1 MNLKIT
7 NKFSWRNLKTVVL
20 VLTLCGTMTPCSGQ
34 KEFRKDEFL
43 RNCGF
48 SVEGNKLSDQEEYDI
63 IYSGVYRGE
72 KTQRLYELFNQ
83 TRDYET
89 NLEICRKLSLGLS
102 MRNFTG
108 SRGTDSL
115 LIDNFFARAIER
127 TEDKGVLV
135 RLMLGYANDKTY
147 SEQGAIGEECLKPE
161 CFVNDSLKNIALE
174 YAIEGNWE
182 KEEPDLKRLCE
193 LWKDKMATTTRA
205 FGKDSRQAY
214 DSLLGYA
221 QITQYANEADTVAVD
236 SLIRYHLEECVT
248 YKEDGISDIYV
259 DPLYMRYITCL
270 KTHNIS
276 YAVDILKILA
286 ESTFQQKEDQYSY
299 EWKAEAKLVVIYE
312 TARLFYA
319 IKDPEC
325 SKWIKE
331 AMDQSLAYLSPTG
344 GFTQL
349 KDYIKP
355 DFNFLQSVVN
365 LMPLAYN
372 SSSVKEAYNTALFIK
387 GTSSLITSTLIKTIK
402 ESGVP
407 ELVEYVDS
415 LRLNYNPH
423 PFRSLPIEAF
433 NNPEVQASLERE
445 QNFSDLLNETVS
457 KIPSD
462 ELWKNCNVTCDDVY
476 QSLKAGETAVEIV
489 RPLTFVNEEECYHAL
504 ILNHGDPEPKKVRL
518 CPCDKVNEY
527 IHQRNPYYGKS
538 HELYDLLVAPM
549 VPFIK
554 GKEVYYSPA
563 GLLSIVNIS
572 ALSNGK
578 GRIVA
583 DRWNIHNCSSTK
595 SLCDRDSK
603 PLESIV
609 LFGAMSY
616 EKNDVTPHFSEQG
629 EVLRDVEREGF
640 GYLKATLGEVLV
652 INSLAEAKGIWSSY
666 YTGEAG
672 TEKAFRAL
680 TGKDVSII
688 HLATHGFYYNSER
701 AKQGDFAL
709 KGDSGM
715 ALNRCGIVFSD
726 CMEAWK
732 NGIDPYD
739 DDNGIMLGSEIASM
753 DLTGTD
759 LVVLSACNTGIGD
772 ITNEGISGLQQ
783 AFKKAG
789 VKSLLMS
796 LKPIDDEATEVFM
809 TEFYRH
815 LFNGRSKKESFDRA
829 VKRLKSIPKYSKPGY
844 WASYILL
851 D

>member
-1 MNLKIT
+1 MDFSWQNLKKIA
-7 NKFSWRNLKTVVL
+7 VL
-20 VLTLCGTMTPCSGQ
+20 VPMLCGTMTPCNGQ
-34 KEFRKDEFL
+34 KEFRKDKFL
-43 RNCGF
+43 RGCGF
-48 SVEGNKLSDQEEYDI
+48 SVEENKLSDQEEYDI

-72 KTQRLYELFNQ
+72 KTQKLYERFNR

-89 NLEICRKLSLGLS
+89 NLEICEGLSLGLS
-102 MRNFTG
+102 MRYFTV

-115 LIDNFFARAIER
+115 LIDNFFARAIEK
-127 TEDKGVLV
+127 TEDKEVLV
-135 RLMLGYANDKTY
+135 KLMLGYANDKTY
-147 SEQGAIGEECLKPE
+147 SEQGVIGEECLKPE
-161 CFVNDSLKNIALE
+161 CFVNDSLKNVALE

-182 KEEPDLKRLCE
+182 KEEPDVKRLCE
-193 LWKDKMATTTRA
+193 LWKDKMVTTTRA
-205 FGKDSRQAY
+205 FGKDSQRAY

-221 QITQYANEADTVAVD
+221 QITQYANEADTMAVD
-236 SLIRYHLEECVT
+236 SLIRYHIEECVT
-248 YKEDGISDIYV
+248 YKEDGISDIYA

-270 KTHNIS
+270 KTGNFN
-276 YAVDILKILA
+276 YATDILKLLA

-299 EWKAEAKLVVIYE
+299 KWKAEAKFMVMYE
-312 TARLFYA
+312 AARLYYA
-319 IKDPEC
+319 IKDPEY
-325 SKWIKE
+325 SEWIKA
-331 AMDQSLAYLSPTG
+331 AMDQSISYLSPTG

-349 KDYIKP
+349 KDYIEP

-372 SSSVKEAYNTALFIK
+372 SSSAKEAYNTALFIK
-387 GTSSLITSTLIKTIK
+387 GTSSLITSTLIKAVK
-402 ESGVP
+402 ECGVP
-407 ELVEYVDS
+407 QLVEYVDS

-423 PFRSLPIEAF
+423 PYPSRSIAAF
-433 NNPEVQASLERE
+433 AYPEVQASLNRE
-445 QNFSDLLNETVS
+445 IFFENMLDETVS
-457 KIPSD
+457 KIPSE
-462 ELWKNCNVTCDDVY
+462 ELWKVCNVTCDDVY
-476 QSLKAGETAVEIV
+476 SNLAKGETAVEIV
-489 RPLTFVNEEECYHAL
+489 RPLTFVNEEECYYAL
-504 ILNHGDPEPKKVRL
+504 ILNHGNPEPKKVRL

-527 IHQRNPYYGKS
+527 IHQRNPYYSKS

-563 GLLSIVNIS
+563 GLLSLVNIS
-572 ALSNGK
+572 ALSDGK
-578 GRIVA
+578 GRTVA
-583 DRWNIHNCSSTK
+583 DRWNIHNCTSTK
-595 SLCDRDSK
+595 SLCDRVSK
-603 PLESIV
+603 PIESIV
-609 LFGAMSY
+609 LFGSMDY
-616 EKNDVTPHFSEQG
+616 KKNDVTPHFSEQG
-629 EVLRDVEREGF
+629 EDLRDVERDGF
-640 GYLKATLGEVLV
+640 GYLKASFGEVLV
-652 INSLAEAKGIWSSY
+652 IDYLAKEKGVKSSY

-680 TGKDVSII
+680 TGKGVSII

-701 AKQGDFAL
+701 AKQGDFVL
-709 KGDSGM
+709 KSDSGT
-715 ALNRCGIVFSD
+715 ALNRCGIVFSN

-739 DDNGIMLGSEIASM
+739 KNNGIMLGSEIASM

-759 LVVLSACNTGIGD
+759 LVVLAACNTGIGD

-789 VKSLLMS
+789 IKSLLMS

-809 TEFYRH
+809 TEFYKH
-815 LFNGRSKKESFDRA
+815 LFNGRSKKDSFDRA

>member
-1 MNLKIT
+1 MKNKIM
-7 NKFSWRNLKTVVL
+7 KVAALAL
-20 VLTLCGTMTPCSGQ
+20 MLCGAITPCKGQ
-34 KEFRKDEFL
+34 QEFRKDEFL

-48 SVEGNKLSDQEEYDI
+48 SVEENKLSDQEEYGI
-63 IYSGVYRGE
+63 IHSGVWRGE
-72 KTQRLYELFNQ
+72 KKQNLYERFNR

-89 NLEICRKLSLGLS
+89 NLEICRELSLGLS

-108 SRGTDSL
+108 YRGTDSL
-115 LIDNFFARAIER
+115 LIDNFFARAIEK
-127 TEDKGVLV
+127 TEDKAVLV
-135 RLMLGYANDKTY
+135 KLMLGYANDKSY
-147 SEQGAIGEECLKPE
+147 SVQGVIGEECLKPE
-161 CFVNDSLKNIALE
+161 CHVNDSLRITALG
-174 YAIEGNWE
+174 YAIDGWWE
-182 KEEPDLKRLCE
+182 KEEPDLNRLCE
-193 LWKDKMATTTRA
+193 LWKDRMVTTTRA
-205 FGKDSRQAY
+205 LGKDSRQAY

-221 QITQYANEADTVAVD
+221 QITQYANEADTAIVD
-236 SLIRYHLEECVT
+236 SLIHYHIEECIT

-270 KTHNIS
+270 KTNNFS
-276 YAVDILKILA
+276 YAVDILKLLA

-299 EWKAEAKLVVIYE
+299 KWKAEAKLMVIYE

-319 IKDPEC
+319 IKDQEY

-331 AMDQSLAYLSPTG
+331 AMDQSITYLSPTG

-349 KDYIKP
+349 TEYIEP
-355 DFNFLQSVVN
+355 DFNFLQSVVA

-372 SSSVKEAYNTALFIK
+372 SSSAKEAYNTALFIK
-387 GTSSLITSTLIKTIK
+387 GTSSLITSTLIKAIK
-402 ESGVP
+402 ESGVT

-415 LRLNYNPH
+415 LRLNHNPH
-423 PFRSLPIEAF
+423 PYHSIGAF
-433 NNPEVQASLERE
+433 ASPTVQNALKRE
-445 QNFSDLLNETVS
+445 NDFGNLLNETIS
-457 KIPSD
+457 KIPSE
-462 ELWKNCNVTCDDVY
+462 ELWKSCNVTCDDVY
-476 QSLKAGETAVEIV
+476 SNLAKGETAVEIV
-489 RPLTFVNEEECYHAL
+489 RPLTFINEDECYYAL

-527 IHQRNPYYGKS
+527 IHQRNPYYSKS

-549 VPFIK
+549 APFIK
-554 GKEVYYSPA
+554 GEEVYYSPA
-563 GLLSIVNIS
+563 GLLSLVNIP
-572 ALSNGK
+572 ALSDGK
-578 GRIVA
+578 GHTVA

-595 SLCDRDSK
+595 LLCDRKDK

-609 LFGAMSY
+609 LFGSMYYDKGDFA
-616 EKNDVTPHFSEQG
+616 PHFSEQG
-629 EVLRDVEREGF
+629 EILRDVERDGF
-640 GYLKATLGEVLV
+640 GYLKASFSEVLT
-652 INSLAEAKGIWSSY
+652 INSLAEEKGFRSSY
-666 YTGEAG
+666 YTGETG

-726 CMEAWK
+726 CMEAWR

-739 DDNGIMLGSEIASM
+739 DNNGIMLGSEIARM

-759 LVVLSACNTGIGD
+759 LVVLSACNTGLGD

-789 VKSLLMS
+789 AKSLLMS
-796 LKPIDDEATEVFM
+796 LKPIDDEATRVFM
-809 TEFYRH
+809 IEFYKH
-815 LFNGRSKKESFDRA
+815 LFDGRSKKESFDRA

>member
-1 MNLKIT
+1 MAVFGGSTRLIMARESHNS
-7 NKFSWRNLKTVVL
+7 NNNPKTDSDHVF
-20 VLTLCGTMTPCSGQ
+20 M
-34 KEFRKDEFL
+34 KDKFL
-43 RNCGF
+43 RGCGF
-48 SVEGNKLSDQEEYDI
+48 SVEENKLSDQEEHDI

-72 KTQRLYELFNQ
+72 RTQKLYERFNR

-89 NLEICRKLSLGLS
+89 NLEICEELSLGLS
-102 MRNFTG
+102 MRYFTG

-115 LIDNFFARAIER
+115 LIDNFFARAIEK
-127 TEDKGVLV
+127 TEDKEVLV
-135 RLMLGYANDKTY
+135 KLMLGYANDKSY
-147 SEQGAIGEECLKPE
+147 SEQGVIGEECLKPE

-182 KEEPDLKRLCE
+182 KKEPDLKRLCE

-205 FGKDSRQAY
+205 FGKASQRAY

-221 QITQYANEADTVAVD
+221 QITQYANEADTMAVD
-236 SLIRYHLEECVT
+236 SLIRYHIEECVT
-248 YKEDGISDIYV
+248 YKEDGISDIYA

-270 KTHNIS
+270 KTGNFN
-276 YAVDILKILA
+276 YASDILKLLA

-299 EWKAEAKLVVIYE
+299 KWKAEAKLMVMYE

-319 IKDPEC
+319 IKDPGYSE
-325 SKWIKE
+325 WIKD
-331 AMDQSLAYLSPTG
+331 AMDQSITYLSPTG

-349 KDYIKP
+349 KDYIEP

-372 SSSVKEAYNTALFIK
+372 SSSAKEAYNTALFIK
-387 GTSSLITSTLIKTIK
+387 GTSSLITSTLIKAVK
-402 ESGVP
+402 EYGVP
-407 ELVEYVDS
+407 QLIEYVDS

-423 PFRSLPIEAF
+423 PYPSRSIAAF
-433 NNPEVQASLERE
+433 ANPEVQASLNRE
-445 QNFSDLLNETVS
+445 ILFENMLDETVS
-457 KIPSD
+457 KIQSE
-462 ELWKNCNVTCDDVY
+462 ELWKICDVTCDDVY
-476 QSLKAGETAVEIV
+476 SNLAKGETAVEIV
-489 RPLTFVNEEECYHAL
+489 RPLTFVNEEECYYAL
-504 ILNHGDPEPKKVRL
+504 ILNHGAPEPKKVRL
-518 CPCDKVNEY
+518 CQCDKVNEY

-563 GLLSIVNIS
+563 GLLSLVNIS
-572 ALSNGK
+572 ALSDGK
-578 GRIVA
+578 GRTVA
-583 DRWNIHNCSSTK
+583 DRWNIHNCTSTK
-595 SLCDRDSK
+595 SLCDRVSK
-603 PLESIV
+603 PIESIV
-609 LFGAMSY
+609 LFGAMDY
-616 EKNDVTPHFSEQG
+616 KKNDVTPHFSEQG
-629 EVLRDVEREGF
+629 EVLRDVERDGF
-640 GYLKATLGEVLV
+640 GYLKASFGEVLV
-652 INSLAEAKGIWSSY
+652 INYLAKEKGVKSSY

-701 AKQGDFAL
+701 AKQGDYVL
-709 KGDSGM
+709 KSDSGI
-715 ALNRCGIVFSD
+715 ALNRCGIVFSN

-739 DDNGIMLGSEIASM
+739 KNNGIMLGSEIASM

-759 LVVLSACNTGIGD
+759 LVVLAACNTGIGD

-809 TEFYRH
+809 TEFYKH
-815 LFNGRSKKESFDRA
+815 LFNGRSKKDSFDRA

>member
-1 MNLKIT
+1 MKNTFRWQIMK
-7 NKFSWRNLKTVVL
+7 VAGL
-20 VLTLCGTMTPCSGQ
+20 VLMLCGAITPCKGQ
-34 KEFRKDEFL
+34 QEFRKDEFL

-48 SVEGNKLSDQEEYDI
+48 SVEENKLSDQEEYDI
-63 IYSGVYRGE
+63 IHSGVYRSE
-72 KTQRLYELFNQ
+72 KTQNLYERFNR
-83 TRDYET
+83 TRNYET
-89 NLEICRKLSLGLS
+89 NLEICRELSLGLS

-108 SRGTDSL
+108 YRGTDSL
-115 LIDNFFARAIER
+115 LIDNFFARAIEK
-127 TEDKGVLV
+127 TENKDVLV
-135 RLMLGYANDKTY
+135 RLMLGYANDKSY
-147 SEQGAIGEECLKPE
+147 SVQGIIGEECLKPE
-161 CFVNDSLKNIALE
+161 CFVNDSLKITALG
-174 YAIEGNWE
+174 YAIDGCWE
-182 KEEPDLKRLCE
+182 KEEPDLNRLCE
-193 LWKDKMATTTRA
+193 LWKDRMVTTTRA
-205 FGKDSRQAY
+205 LGKDSRQAY

-221 QITQYANEADTVAVD
+221 QITQYADEADTVAVD
-236 SLIRYHLEECVT
+236 SLIRYHLEECET
-248 YKEDGISDIYV
+248 YKDDGISDIYV

-270 KTHNIS
+270 KTHNFK
-276 YAVDILKILA
+276 YAVDILKLLA
-286 ESTFQQKEDQYSY
+286 ESTFQQKEDLYSY
-299 EWKAEAKLVVIYE
+299 KWKSEAKLMVMYE

-319 IKDPEC
+319 IKDPEY

-331 AMDQSLAYLSPTG
+331 AMDQSITYLSPTG

-349 KDYIKP
+349 TDYIEP

-372 SSSVKEAYNTALFIK
+372 SSSAKEAYNTALFIK
-387 GTSSLITSTLIKTIK
+387 GTSSLITSTLIKAIK
-402 ESGVP
+402 ESGVSG
-407 ELVEYVDS
+407 LVEYVDS

-423 PFRSLPIEAF
+423 PYPSRSIAAF
-433 NNPEVQASLERE
+433 AYPEVQASLERE
-445 QNFSDLLNETVS
+445 QHFSNLLNETVS
-457 KIPSD
+457 KIPSE

-489 RPLTFVNEEECYHAL
+489 RPLTFVNEEECYYAL

-518 CPCDKVNEY
+518 CPCDTADKY

-549 VPFIK
+549 EPFIK

-563 GLLSIVNIS
+563 GLLSLVNIS
-572 ALSNGK
+572 ALSDGK
-578 GRIVA
+578 GRTVA
-583 DRWNIHNCSSTK
+583 DRWNLHNCSSTK

-616 EKNDVTPHFSEQG
+616 EKNDITPHFSERG
-629 EVLRDVEREGF
+629 EVLRDVERDGF
-640 GYLKATLGEVLV
+640 GYLKASFSEVLT
-652 INSLAEAKGIWSSY
+652 INSLAEEKGIRSSY

-672 TEKAFRAL
+672 SEKTFRAL

-701 AKQGDFAL
+701 AKQNDFVL
-709 KGDSGM
+709 KSDSGI

-726 CMEAWK
+726 CMEAWR

-739 DDNGIMLGSEIASM
+739 DNNGIMLGSEIASM

-759 LVVLSACNTGIGD
+759 LVVLAACNTGLGD

-789 VKSLLMS
+789 AKSLLMS
-796 LKPIDDEATEVFM
+796 LKPIDDEATYVFM
-809 TEFYRH
+809 TEFYKH
-815 LFNGRSKKESFDRA
+815 LFNGRSKKESFNRA